1 MSRCISRFY
10 DFRQST
16 LYRKSL
22 ISRCLEH
29 AHIYYSWQAC
39 VRVYIGLHLG
49 TAVLFCYSWQL
60 SAALFAKLCVSFH
73 MKYTATLHHF
83 VQERMIVRGGGRA
96 CNFARFGDGRNNPP
110 VLYLETRAKHVV
122 QFCAVVHR
130 KLLYLVRYKYS
141 ARSTGVNWS
150 YTLFLLRVQSCAL
163 VSSQLHHYISSCRTD
178 PQKLSKLGL

>member
-1 MSRCISRFY
+1 M
-10 DFRQST
+10 
-16 LYRKSL
+16 
-22 ISRCLEH
+22 
-29 AHIYYSWQAC
+29 
-39 VRVYIGLHLG
+39 RVYIGLHLG

-60 SAALFAKLCVSFH
+60 SAALFAKLCVLFH

-141 ARSTGVNWS
+141 ARSIYGRQIGVTRSSSSAYNHAL
-150 YTLFLLRVQSCAL
+150 LFRLNSIIIYPHAELTRKS
-163 VSSQLHHYISSCRTD
+163 
-178 PQKLSKLGL
+178 